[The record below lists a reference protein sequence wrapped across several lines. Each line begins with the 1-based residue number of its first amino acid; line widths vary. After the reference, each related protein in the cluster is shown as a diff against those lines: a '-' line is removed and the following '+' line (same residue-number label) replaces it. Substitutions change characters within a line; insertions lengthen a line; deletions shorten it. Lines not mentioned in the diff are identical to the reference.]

1 MSVGEKRRKV
11 GRRKT
16 NRRRKKDKRTF
27 GTEVQYVVGSPPS
40 KGVPPMS
47 CWSWVVEVA
56 SF

>member
-1 MSVGEKRRKV
+1 MSVGEKRREE
-11 GRRKT
+11 G
-16 NRRRKKDKRTF
+16 RRKKDKRTT